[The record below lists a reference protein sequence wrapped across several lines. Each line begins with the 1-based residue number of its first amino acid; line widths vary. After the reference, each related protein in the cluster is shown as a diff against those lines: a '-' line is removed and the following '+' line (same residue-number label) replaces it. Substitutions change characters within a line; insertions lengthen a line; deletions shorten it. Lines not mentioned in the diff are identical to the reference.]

1 MSLESDE
8 LDIPD
13 PLGATGNLCG
23 LPAISVPCGFTDKKL
38 PFGLQF
44 VGRAMD
50 DAKVVAAGRLFQQH
64 TDWHHKRPPI

>member
-13 PLGATGNLCG
+13 PLGAIGNLCG
-23 LPAISVPCGFTDKKL
+23 LPAISVPCGFTDNKL

-64 TDWHHKRPPI
+64 TDWHHKRPPV